1 MSVIEKLNSFISGR
15 KLEKAVE
22 GKSDKEKFAAVT
34 GITHVSDEMLEDE
47 KSAWFVPGGL
57 FSKSDVNETQT
68 EPEGPAEPTD
78 PETPTEPAEPTDP
91 ETPAE
96 PAEPTDPE
104 TPETPAEP
112 TDPETPET
120 PAEPETPETPAEPTD
135 PETPAEPTEPADDN
149 TGSEVDIE
157 TQG

>member
-34 GITHVSDEMLEDE
+34 GMTHVSDEMLEDE

-68 EPEGPAEPTD
+68 EPEGPAEPTE
-78 PETPTEPAEPTDP
+78 PETPETP
-91 ETPAE
+91 ETPV
-96 PAEPTDPE
+96 EPTDPE
-104 TPETPAEP
+104 TPETPVEP
-112 TDPETPET
+112 TDSET
-120 PAEPETPETPAEPTD
+120 PETPETPAEPT
-135 PETPAEPTEPADDN
+135 EPTDDN

>member
-34 GITHVSDEMLEDE
+34 GMTHVSDEMLEDE

-68 EPEGPAEPTD
+68 EPEGPAEPTE
-78 PETPTEPAEPTDP
+78 PETPETP
-91 ETPAE
+91 ETPV
-96 PAEPTDPE
+96 EPTDPE
-104 TPETPAEP
+104 TPETPVEP

-120 PAEPETPETPAEPTD
+120 PVEPTDSETPETPETPAEPT
-135 PETPAEPTEPADDN
+135 EPTDDN

>member
-34 GITHVSDEMLEDE
+34 GMTHVSDEMLEDE

-68 EPEGPAEPTD
+68 EPEGPAEPAEPTD
-78 PETPTEPAEPTDP
+78 PETPETPVEPAESETPEMPAEPTDP

-96 PAEPTDPE
+96 LTEPTDPE

-112 TDPETPET
+112 TDPETT
-120 PAEPETPETPAEPTD
+120 
-135 PETPAEPTEPADDN
+135 AEPTEPTDDN